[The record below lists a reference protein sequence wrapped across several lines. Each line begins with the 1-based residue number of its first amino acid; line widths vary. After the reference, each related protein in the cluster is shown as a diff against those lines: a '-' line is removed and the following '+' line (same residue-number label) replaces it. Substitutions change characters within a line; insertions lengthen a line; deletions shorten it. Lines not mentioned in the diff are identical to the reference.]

1 LPESPGSG
9 TLSVNGRLIR
19 ANPQR
24 HMDWFP
30 AILIAAALA
39 GVGLAVAGLLVRP
52 RHPAQG
58 WLAAGLALLVI
69 ETLCQHASYR
79 APSREAMLAWQ
90 RGALLVSALLPAVW
104 LGFSLTFARGE
115 PGRYLYRWRWVL
127 LGLGLGLPG
136 LMLGFYPALIQDA
149 GPLPPPGNWYFRGH
163 PVVRLL
169 YAGSVAGAVLVL
181 TQLEWTFR
189 AAVGTG
195 RWRVKYAVIG
205 LALLFGTRIY
215 TGSQAL
221 LYAGPNFQLALLNAA
236 ALLLCCLLVGLAL
249 YRSRLAALDLY
260 PSAVAIHRSLTVL
273 LSGVYLV
280 VVGLLASWVTRA
292 GGQQAFPIV
301 AFLLL
306 LAAVGLS
313 VLWMS
318 DRVRQRLRRF
328 VSRHFRRPFHDY
340 RQVWSRFAERTSAR
354 LDRAELCREV
364 ARLISE
370 TFEALSVSVWLL
382 DPTRGRLVLA
392 ASTSLPAGTQTSV
405 DAGELVPELGKL
417 AGRTPEPVDLERSSE
432 RWCRVLRQLNPSFF
446 VEGGPRWCV
455 PLVSGGEVV
464 GFLVTGDRVAG
475 MPYGPED
482 LELLTCLAEQLGSA
496 LRTLNLSEQLAQA
509 REWEAFQA
517 MSAFLVHDLKN
528 TASTLNLMLR
538 NLPVHFDKPE
548 FREDAIRSLTRCMQ
562 HINELITRLTSLR
575 QKLHIQ
581 RAPTDLESVLRAAL
595 TALGQPPGIEVH
607 TQWPALP
614 PLLLDARA
622 VESIL
627 TNLLLNA
634 RDAIT
639 PPGRISLDVAVQG
652 DWLCMRVADTGCGMS
667 PEFIAQK
674 LFKPFQTTKKDGLGI
689 GMFQVRTLVEA
700 HGGRLEVQSEPGR
713 GTVFRVW
720 LPLIPA
726 DRTVHEAEPA
736 HRG

>member
-1 LPESPGSG
+1 
-9 TLSVNGRLIR
+9 
-19 ANPQR
+19 
-24 HMDWFP
+24 MDWFP
-30 AILIAAALA
+30 VILATAALA
-39 GVGLAVAGLLVRP
+39 GVGLAVAALWVKP
-52 RHPAQG
+52 RHPAQY
-58 WLAAGLALLVI
+58 WLAGGLGLLVA
-69 ETLCQHASYR
+69 ETLCQYASYR
-79 APSREAMLAWQ
+79 ASTREGMLAWQ
-90 RGALLVSALLPAVW
+90 QAALLTSACVPAVW
-104 LGFSLTFARGE
+104 LAFSLTFARGE
-115 PGRYLYRWRWVL
+115 PRRYLFRWRWVL
-127 LGLGLGLPG
+127 LTLGLVLPG
-136 LMLGFYPALIQDA
+136 LALSFYSSLILEA
-149 GPLPPPGNWYFRGH
+149 GPLPPPGNWFFRGH

-169 YAGSVAGAVLVL
+169 YAGAVTGAVLVL

-236 ALLLCCLLVGLAL
+236 ALLLACLLVGLAL
-249 YRSRLAALDLY
+249 YRSRLATLDLY
-260 PSAVAIHRSLTVL
+260 PSAVAIHRSLTIL
-273 LSGVYLV
+273 LSGAYLL
-280 VVGLLASWVTRA
+280 VVGLLASWVTQV
-292 GGQQAFPIV
+292 GGQQAFPIL

-328 VSRHFRRPFHDY
+328 VSRHFRRPLHDY

-354 LDRAELCREV
+354 LDRTELCREV

-382 DPTRGRLVLA
+382 DTTRGRLLLA
-392 ASTSLPAGTQTSV
+392 ASTSLPSEAHTAV
-405 DAGELVPELGKL
+405 EAGELIPELTAL
-417 AGRTPEPVDLERSSE
+417 ADHPPEPVELERATA
-432 RWCRVLRQLNPSFF
+432 RWCQLLRQLNPSFF
-446 VEGGPRWCV
+446 AGGGPRWCV

-464 GFLVTGDRVAG
+464 GFLVAGDRVAG

-496 LRTLNLSEQLAQA
+496 LRTLNLSERLAQA

-528 TASTLNLMLR
+528 TASTLSLMLR
-538 NLPVHFDKPE
+538 NLPVHFDNPQ
-548 FREDAIRSLTRCMQ
+548 FREDAIRSLTACTQ
-562 HINELITRLTSLR
+562 HINDLIGRLTTLR
-575 QKLHIQ
+575 HKLQVQ
-581 RAPTDLESVLRAAL
+581 RAPTALEPVLQTAL
-595 TALGQPPGIEVH
+595 AALGQPAGIEVH
-607 TQWPALP
+607 AQWPSLP

-622 VESIL
+622 VESIV

-634 RDAIT
+634 REAIT
-639 PPGRISLDVAVQG
+639 PPGRISLEVTTQG
-652 DWLCMRVADTGCGMS
+652 DWLCIRVADTGCGMT

-700 HGGRLEVQSEPGR
+700 HGGRLEVQSRPGQ
-713 GTVFRVW
+713 GTVIRVW
-720 LPLIPA
+720 LPLIPVA
-726 DRTVHEAEPA
+726 RTAHEAEPA